1 MKDPVRIVIT
11 GAAGQIAYLLMHP
24 LCNGD
29 IFGKDQTIILHLF
42 NTTRRMT
49 ALQGLIM
56 EIVDSNYPLLKNI
69 ISTDSEQIAFQDV
82 DFAIFLGSV
91 PRKDATHRKELLNDN
106 VKIFQSQGIALDKFA
121 KKTVKVLVVSN
132 PANTN
137 CYILARCAPSI
148 PRENFTCLTHLD
160 HNRARTQIASR
171 LQVLPDTIKNII
183 IWGNHSSTVFPDV
196 HFATVSIDNR
206 KISVYEA
213 VQNDNWLRDDFI
225 AAVRKRGGDIIAA
238 RKLTSSISVAKA
250 IVDHLKSW
258 WYGTNEN
265 EWISMGVISDGSYGV
280 EKGLVFSYPVQ
291 IKNGKISI
299 VQNLKLDNWSIEMI
313 DKTHKEL
320 IEEKHDALQKIHLI
334 MTTNLVKLQTIE
346 QLSPLVLRVL
356 GCNPSPMTLQ
366 GTNTYLIGKGRNR
379 LLLDAGQGVPAY
391 VDELKNT
398 MKKNNIGLQAILIT
412 HWHPDHIYGI
422 KDVLKLIDKPDLPVF
437 KRKLFEMPDLKKLQ
451 TYGMPDNPDEVANFT
466 FINNGTEQFNI
477 ETEGAHLKAIH
488 TPGHTTDHLCFW
500 LEEEQAL
507 FSGDTILGQGTTEFE
522 DLYDYLNSLRLILK
536 MSPKRIYPGHGP
548 VVENPQQ
555 TLEHYISHRQ
565 QRNNQILDALKQSND
580 GLDPNEITKIV
591 YTDLSEGLFHAA
603 CHNVCN
609 HLQMLEKENL
619 VCFND
624 QNKKWS
630 LRVNSSM

>member
-1 MKDPVRIVIT
+1 MKDPMRIVVT

-29 IFGKDQTIILHLF
+29 IFGKDQTIVLHLF
-42 NTTRRMT
+42 NTARRMT
-49 ALQGLIM
+49 ALQGLVM

-69 ISTDSEQIAFQDV
+69 ISTDNEQIAFQDV
-82 DFAIFLGSV
+82 DVAIFLGSV
-91 PRKDATHRKELLNDN
+91 PRKVANDRKELLNGN

-137 CYILARCAPSI
+137 CYILACCAPSI
-148 PRENFTCLTHLD
+148 PRENFTCLTLLD

-206 KISVYEA
+206 ETSVYES

-225 AAVRKRGGDIIAA
+225 ATVRKRGGDIIAA
-238 RKLTSSISVAKA
+238 RNLTSSISAAKA
-250 IVDHLKSW
+250 IADHLESW
-258 WYGTNEN
+258 WYGTKEN
-265 EWISMGVISDGSYGV
+265 EWVSMGIISDGSYDV

-299 VQNLKLDNWSIEMI
+299 VKNLKLDDWSIEMI

-334 MTTNLVKLQTIE
+334 MMTNLVKLQTIE

-391 VDELKNT
+391 VDELKDT
-398 MKKNNIGLQAILIT
+398 MKTNNIGLQAILIT
-412 HWHPDHIYGI
+412 HWHPDHICGI
-422 KDVLKLIDKPDLPVF
+422 KDVLKLIDKPDLPVY

-451 TYGMPDNPDEVANFT
+451 TYGMPENPDEVANFT
-466 FINNGTEQFNI
+466 FINNGTDQFNI

-522 DLYDYLNSLRLILK
+522 DLYDYLNSLQLILK
-536 MSPKRIYPGHGP
+536 MSPKIIYPGHGP

-591 YTDLSEGLFHAA
+591 YTDLPEGLFHAA

-619 VCFND
+619 VCFNV

-630 LRVNSSM
+630 LRANSSI